1 MEKQKSNSE
10 RIGFNKN
17 QMIQFLRIMQ
27 INTDR
32 LITANKKIMQLE
44 QDVFHEKWRVRHLVR
59 LVRYYNPDEPVSEEE
74 LDAQIKGEM
83 N

>member
-1 MEKQKSNSE
+1 MVKLSPKEMASCIKELRSA
-10 RIGFNKN
+10 IA
-17 QMIQFLRIMQ
+17 FLTL
-27 INTDR
+27 NTDR
-32 LITANKKIMQLE
+32 LIKANKMIMKLE

-74 LDAQIKGEM
+74 LDAQIKGGM

>member
-1 MEKQKSNSE
+1 MARLSPKEMAKCINELRSA
-10 RIGFNKN
+10 IA
-17 QMIQFLRIMQ
+17 FLTL
-27 INTDR
+27 NTDR
-32 LITANKKIMQLE
+32 LIKANKKIMQLE